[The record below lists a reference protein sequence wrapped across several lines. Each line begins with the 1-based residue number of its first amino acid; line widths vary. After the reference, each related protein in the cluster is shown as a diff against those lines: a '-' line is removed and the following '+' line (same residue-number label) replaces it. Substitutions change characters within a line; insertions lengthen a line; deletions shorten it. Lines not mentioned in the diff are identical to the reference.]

1 MSEVVKLNK
10 SILGLTGTIEKFVE
24 SMGKYETE
32 TNKAKKA
39 VSEITKLQK
48 KLGVAT
54 REGDKFF
61 NKAGLRVSAFGEELT
76 DLGKEM
82 GNFNKRTAIMNSTV
96 AVFTKQKRAVP
107 FLEGLTKYLEL
118 GGTRL
123 EYFAEFL
130 SSTKEELTVFG
141 VEAAKA
147 RKFMYGFLPPG
158 MFRMMNKLSSTM
170 QFFGGTIRKVR
181 DNTGGA
187 NKKLEMYKDALKDL
201 PEDSEEFAKIQEIIS
216 NLEKDS
222 ANNIF
227 TTMFGGIGKL
237 KGLIDR
243 NITEP
248 LTEGLEKGNGAVDKL
263 KKVFPNM
270 FKASKN
276 FVKVATFTP
285 AIKGALKLRKG
296 IKGINERFAE
306 GEGAGKYTKMIEKA
320 NKKLEQVDDTLS
332 TLDMDKLRQQSEN
345 FAKTEEK
352 RNEALEKHQQRIE
365 QLEESRKGKT
375 NSQLKL
381 IDSQIA
387 QIQGYM
393 KNLEGLAETHE
404 QINNQIEEGTKLT
417 EQKTKLEEKVL
428 RLKAKEI
435 GSKELSKNIKIQ
447 KKAIKE
453 RLKTEMQAAE
463 AIEAKKQRIV
473 KLQEAEAFY
482 AAQKL
487 DASLTPQEQIQASI
501 SEDKARQER
510 KKQEAELPDLE
521 TDFADFQT
529 ETGEQQA
536 LLANNESML
545 EVLKK
550 NRKESVK
557 NLLNKHPFYVKAMK
571 FREAITKTIL
581 PVLRMVLMAL
591 SKYLIIAFLAIAAI
605 IVILRKIGPVFMK
618 AFGKAF
624 KWALTVKDFIMEG
637 VGRITGGLGKMF
649 SFIFGNGTLDD
660 FINGGFEFLLGLTQT
675 AIGLLGALAL
685 LAVGFVVEFGKMAF
699 KFVKNKFLEFIKD
712 SKKLTGFIIKIVAI
726 VAIIVAFVMGAPI
739 LVAVAIGAIIYKFG
753 KKFIDPISRVI
764 GLVKDIILGIYAGIA
779 MIIQMAING
788 IIKAINAIKPGKDI
802 AEATFGDNAVDYLNK
817 NAIGNRMGGKSDG
830 RVTMVGEGGRELLF
844 LPKGSRVVSNA
855 ETEKRLGNRQPITNN
870 FNITI
875 NAKDSSQTEMR
886 RIADM
891 IGRDIAAKIN
901 RTTSSSTLR

>member
-1 MSEVVKLNK
+1 MSDMVKLNK
-10 SILGLTGTIEKFVE
+10 SILGLTGTIEKFIE

-39 VSEITKLQK
+39 VSDITSLQK

-54 REGDKFF
+54 KEGDKFF
-61 NKAGLRVSAFGEELT
+61 NAAGVRVSAYGEELT
-76 DLGKEM
+76 KFGEKM
-82 GNFNKRTAIMNSTV
+82 GNFNKRTSIMNSTV
-96 AVFTKQKRAVP
+96 AKFTKQGRAVP
-107 FLEGLTKYLEL
+107 FLEGLNTYLGQ

-158 MFRMMNKLSSTM
+158 MFRMMNKLSSSM

-181 DNTGGA
+181 DGTSGA
-187 NKKLEMYKDALKDL
+187 TKTIEMYKEALEGLD
-201 PEDSEEFAKIQEIIS
+201 EGSEEFKQIKLI
-216 NLEKDS
+216 LEDLQKEP

-227 TTMFGGIGKL
+227 TTMFGGIAKM
-237 KGLIDR
+237 KGLINK

-248 LTEGLEKGNGAVDKL
+248 LTEGLERGNGAVDKL
-263 KKVFPNM
+263 KKVFPNL

-285 AIKGALKLRKG
+285 AIKGALKLGKG
-296 IKGINERFAE
+296 IKGINKRFAE
-306 GEGAGKYTKMIEKA
+306 GEGAGKYTKMIENA
-320 NKKLEQVDDTLS
+320 GKKLEEVNNTLS
-332 TLDMDKLRQQSEN
+332 TVDMDDLVRQSEEL
-345 FAKTEEK
+345 AKTEQE
-352 RNEALEKHQQRIE
+352 RQEALEKHQKEIE
-365 QLEESRKGKT
+365 KLKESRKG
-375 NSQLKL
+375 S
-381 IDSQIA
+381 SVEIA
-387 QIQGYM
+387 IADEKIAKVQ
-393 KNLEGLAETHE
+393 AEMAAIEAISEQHE
-404 QINNQIEEGTKLT
+404 QINNQIEEANKLT

-453 RLKTEMQAAE
+453 RLKAEIEAQEM
-463 AIEAKKQRIV
+463 IEAKKQRIV
-473 KLQEAEAFY
+473 KLQEAEALY

-487 DASLTPQEQIQASI
+487 DTSLTPEERFKAVF
-501 SEDKARQER
+501 SEDKARQAR
-510 KKQEAELPDLE
+510 KEAQAELPEEEEMLAE
-521 TDFADFQT
+521 FQA
-529 ETGEQQA
+529 ETGEEQA

-571 FREAITKTIL
+571 FREAISKTIL

-605 IVILRKIGPVFMK
+605 IVILRKIGPAFMK
-618 AFGKAF
+618 AFGKVF

-637 VGRITGGLGKMF
+637 VSRITGGLGKMF

-675 AIGLLGALAL
+675 VIGLLGALAL

-712 SKKLTGFIIKIVAI
+712 SKKLTGFIIKIVAVI
-726 VAIIVAFVMGAPI
+726 AIIVALVMGAPVI
-739 LVAVAIGAIIYKFG
+739 IAVAIGAIIYKFG

-764 GLVKDIILGIYAGIA
+764 GLVKDIILGMYAGIA
-779 MIIQMAING
+779 MIIQMAINA
-788 IIKAINAIKPGKDI
+788 IIKGINAIKPGKDI
-802 AEATFGDNAVDYLNK
+802 KKVSFGDDAVDYLNK

-830 RVTMVGEGGRELLF
+830 RVTMVGEGGRELVF

-855 ETEKRLGNRQPITNN
+855 ETEKRLGNKQPITNN